1 MVLVHFACGAFQ
13 DVQAWP
19 EFPQLAGRV
28 YDRKLRPHDPYGKF
42 EVRMTEVQHA
52 ITAGLKPFE
61 TTDELYTCLAGDV
74 PITVLAVATSK
85 VDKKDYPMAF
95 VLDYR
100 KGRVFH
106 TVLGHDAQAFR
117 NAGVAEL
124 IRRGTAWSAGLK
136 PSTE

>member
-1 MVLVHFACGAFQ
+1 MAG
-13 DVQAWP
+13 
-19 EFPQLAGRV
+19 LA

-42 EVRMTEVQHA
+42 EVRMTEIKHA
-52 ITAGLKPFE
+52 ITAGLQPFE
-61 TTDELYTCLAGDV
+61 TTDELYTCLAGDA
-74 PITVLAVATSK
+74 PITVLAIATSK

-95 VLDYR
+95 VLDYG

-117 NAGVAEL
+117 NVGAAEL